1 MTNSTNVKP
10 PVWFWII
17 AVIALIWNAMGVMQ
31 YLGQAYDTES
41 FRSQYTAEQL
51 EIIASTPAW
60 ATAAFAIAVFFG
72 LLASFSLLLKKKF
85 AYTLFLLSLLG
96 IIVQL
101 YHNLFVVESVDIYG
115 PAAAIMSA
123 MILVFGI
130 LLLLFS
136 KYAIKKGWLN

>member
-1 MTNSTNVKP
+1 MTDLSNTKP

-17 AVIALIWNAMGVMQ
+17 TVVALIWNAMGVMQ

-51 EIIASTPAW
+51 EIISNTASW
-60 ATAAFAIAVFFG
+60 AMAAFAIAVFAG
-72 LLASFSLLLKKKF
+72 LLGSVLLLLKKKL

-96 IIVQL
+96 IIVQM
-101 YHNLFVVESVDIYG
+101 YHNLFVVNSVDIYG
-115 PAAAIMSA
+115 PAAAVMA
-123 MILVFGI
+123 GMIFVFGL

-136 KYAIKKGWLN
+136 RYSIKKGWLR

>member
-1 MTNSTNVKP
+1 MTDLSNTKP

-31 YLGQAYDTES
+31 YLGQAYSTES
-41 FRSQYTAEQL
+41 FKSQYTAEQL
-51 EIIASTPAW
+51 EVISNTPSW
-60 ATAAFAIAVFFG
+60 AIAAFAIAVFTGFLG
-72 LLASFSLLLKKKF
+72 SVLLLLKKKF

-101 YHNLFVVESVDIYG
+101 YHNLFVVKSVDIYG
-115 PAAAIMSA
+115 PAAGIMSG
-123 MILVFGI
+123 MILILGI

-136 KYAIKKGWLN
+136 KFSIKKGWLK

>member
-1 MTNSTNVKP
+1 MTNSITTKP

-17 AVIALIWNAMGVMQ
+17 AVVALIWNAMGVMQ

-51 EIIASTPAW
+51 EIISSTPAW

-72 LLASFSLLLKKKF
+72 LLASLSLLLKKKF

-101 YHNLFVVESVDIYG
+101 YHNLIVVESVDIYG

>member
-1 MTNSTNVKP
+1 MTNSITTKP

-17 AVIALIWNAMGVMQ
+17 AVVALIWNAMGVMQ
-31 YLGQAYDTES
+31 YLGQAYETES

-51 EIIASTPAW
+51 EIISSTPAW

-72 LLASFSLLLKKKF
+72 LLASLSLLLKKKF

-101 YHNLFVVESVDIYG
+101 YHNLIVVESVDIYG